1 MAFSFLYI
9 RYEIEFANEKTVDLN
24 IFEAYA
30 ILVFAWICLAVRYKI
45 DTGFARVG
53 QFSKTSRRKWHS
65 YPRGRFSAAMD
76 LLFKLSGTS

>member
-30 ILVFAWICLAVRYKI
+30 ILVFVWICLAILYKVY
-45 DTGFARVG
+45 TGFTASGAV
-53 QFSKTSRRKWHS
+53 FKMFPLKT
-65 YPRGRFSAAMD
+65 M
-76 LLFKLSGTS
+76 